1 MAQDQQHAVRVPGWV
16 LVVAAVVFTG
26 LGVWSLTDRN
36 WSGVVLSAA
45 LAVACLVS
53 TYRSSRRA

>member
-16 LVVAAVVFTG
+16 LVVAAAVFTG
-26 LGVWSLTDRN
+26 PGVWSLTDRN
-36 WSGVVLSAA
+36 WAGGVVCAA

-53 TYRSSRRA
+53 TYRSSREA

>member
-1 MAQDQQHAVRVPGWV
+1 MAQDQQHAVRGPGWV

-36 WSGVVLSAA
+36 WSEGVLSAA
-45 LAVACLVS
+45 LAVTCPVS